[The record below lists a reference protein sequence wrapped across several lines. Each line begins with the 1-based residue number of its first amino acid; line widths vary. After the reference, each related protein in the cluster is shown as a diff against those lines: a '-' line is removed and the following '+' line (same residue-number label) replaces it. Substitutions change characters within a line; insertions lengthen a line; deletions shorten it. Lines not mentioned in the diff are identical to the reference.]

1 MNAKKII
8 ILTIAAIL
16 IIIATIFS
24 IYYLGGKKEIK
35 IKLNNQPE
43 NLSENFSEIK
53 NSEDGNNDLKETEKI
68 KEPDKE
74 NIDNANAKSEAD
86 ISKKNENNQPGV
98 SIKDKLAD
106 WGYKKSSNR
115 KIDTIIIHSSYNS
128 LGGDEHSLDKIL
140 NIYKNYDVAPHY
152 LISRE
157 GKVYRL
163 VEDKNIAYHAGVSKV
178 PDGRTGV
185 NDFSI
190 GVEVINTKSESPNN
204 GQYSALKDL
213 TDYLKNKYKIKYIFG
228 HSDIAS
234 GRKDDPWNFNWE
246 KIK

>member
-1 MNAKKII
+1 MPRFYK
-8 ILTIAAIL
+8 IL
-16 IIIATIFS
+16 IFILFLLILGALFLYFS
-24 IYYLGGKKEIK
+24 PASTKEIK
-35 IKLNNQPE
+35 IEGKEELA
-43 NLSENFSEIK
+43 SENSIEPDNKEAFPSENNTNEIIEKNVEPAVKEKTSETTENK
-53 NSEDGNNDLKETEKI
+53 NSSDSLRI
-68 KEPDKE
+68 V
-74 NIDNANAKSEAD
+74 
-86 ISKKNENNQPGV
+86 SKLV
-98 SIKDKLAD
+98 S
-106 WGYKKSSNR
+106 WGYSKPQNSR
-115 KIDTIIIHSSYNS
+115 TIDTIILHSSYNA
-128 LGGDEHSLDKIL
+128 LGGDKYNLAKLIEE
-140 NIYKNYDVAPHY
+140 YKEYGVSPHY
-152 LISRE
+152 LIDRE
-157 GKVYRL
+157 GGIYQL
-163 VEDKNIAYHAGVSKV
+163 VNDKNIAYHAGVSKV